1 MIVILGDTHDD
12 VLYFE
17 TVLANKK
24 EEIILNR
31 YKISIGTIFSQ
42 GVIVLYGMSTSILT
56 SAVLTYILNNYYID
70 LVFNVGKCL
79 SASDNVKPGNIALSS
94 EVIDANVDLS
104 IFKDVGMSQIPGF
117 SREFSVDNDVF
128 QYLADALANRPNI
141 DFHRTV
147 YLSTDNMS
155 LDMVKYLREN
165 KAMFYNRNDEH
176 FVIDHNS
183 SGVAIACALKS
194 VPFIVAKVIENGLD
208 HTQNLNTY
216 SNVLSRYIDLGKG
229 IISTINNIGRSDI
242 LEGGE

>member
-1 MIVILGDTHDD
+1 MIVILGDSHDD

-24 EEIILNR
+24 EEIIMNR
-31 YKISIGTIFSQ
+31 FKISVGTIFSQ

-70 LVFNVGKCL
+70 LVFNVGKCI
-79 SASDNVKPGNIALSS
+79 SASDGVKAGNIALAS

-117 SREFSVDNDVF
+117 SREFSVQNDIF
-128 QYLADALANRPNI
+128 NYLAEALENRPNI
-141 DFHRTV
+141 DYFRTI

-155 LDMVKYLREN
+155 PDMVKYLREN
-165 KAMFYNRNDEH
+165 KTIFYRNDEN

-183 SGVAIACALKS
+183 SGVAIACALKN

-208 HTQNLNTY
+208 HTQDLKTY
-216 SNVLSRYIDLGKG
+216 STVLSRYIDLGKG
-229 IISTINNIGRSDI
+229 VISTINNIGRSDI